1 MMPVQA
7 TEKHWYYNLQRYL
20 KMGEFPEDAEKKERM
35 SLTMLSRQFISFQRM
50 LYKRMPTGVHLR
62 YVDKNEAQK
71 LIEVVHEGVCGV
83 HMNRTVLAK
92 KIARQGYF
100 LADHGNGLC

>member
-1 MMPVQA
+1 
-7 TEKHWYYNLQRYL
+7 
-20 KMGEFPEDAEKKERM
+20 
-35 SLTMLSRQFISFQRM
+35 
-50 LYKRMPTGVHLR
+50 MPTGVYLR

-83 HMNRTVLAK
+83 HMNGTVLAK

-100 LADHGNGLC
+100 